1 VIRVGIAYAV
11 ASWVLLQIVD
21 VISPIFELP
30 VWAPKLI
37 FVILAI
43 GLVPALIFAWAFELT
58 PEGIKKE
65 SEVDRSG
72 SITPQTGRKLNKVI
86 IGALVVAV
94 VLLLVDRQFSEPAN
108 EPQETVAAK
117 SDTDKSIAVLPFVNM
132 SSDAE
137 QEFFSDGITE
147 EILNSLA
154 SEKSLKVAGRT
165 SSFAFKGQNDDL
177 RRIGEA
183 LGVAHILEGSV
194 RKAGAQV
201 RITAQL
207 VQVRS

>member
-1 VIRVGIAYAV
+1 
-11 ASWVLLQIVD
+11 
-21 VISPIFELP
+21 
-30 VWAPKLI
+30 
-37 FVILAI
+37 
-43 GLVPALIFAWAFELT
+43 
-58 PEGIKKE
+58 
-65 SEVDRSG
+65 
-72 SITPQTGRKLNKVI
+72 
-86 IGALVVAV
+86 
-94 VLLLVDRQFSEPAN
+94 
-108 EPQETVAAK
+108 
-117 SDTDKSIAVLPFVNM
+117 M

-207 VQVRS
+207 IHAATDRLLWAESYERDFQDLLLVQSAVARAIADEIHDQFKQRKASRFSLEGYEEARWILMDYGGVVIHLFDEKTRDFYALEMLWGDAPQLSWAVRAGVDKRS